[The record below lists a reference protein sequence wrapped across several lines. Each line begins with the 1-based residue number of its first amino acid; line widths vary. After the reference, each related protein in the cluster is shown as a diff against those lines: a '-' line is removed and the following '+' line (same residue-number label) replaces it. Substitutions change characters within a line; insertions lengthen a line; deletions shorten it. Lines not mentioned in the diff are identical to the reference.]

1 MNRKTLAAAATAVT
15 LAVGTTALAPA
26 LTAQGAPEVPGAM
39 DPSRITA
46 GTYATDPNHS
56 LIAFEVNHF
65 GFNDYYGLFGDVAG
79 TLVIDPANLAAAKVD
94 VTIPVANVT
103 TASKGLTDHLLRAGK
118 DGGKPDFFGPAPAP
132 ARFVSTSVKV
142 DAKDKTKATIT
153 GDLTLNGVTKPVT
166 FEAEF
171 TGAGANPFNKKAT
184 VGFEAETSIK
194 RSDFG
199 VNAFIPFVSDEVE
212 LDISVAFE
220 KQ

>member
-1 MNRKTLAAAATAVT
+1 MNRHALAAAAA
-15 LAVGTTALAPA
+15 LSLSVGTTALAPSIF
-26 LTAQGAPEVPGAM
+26 AQGASQVPGAM
-39 DPSRITA
+39 EPSRVTA
-46 GTYATDPNHS
+46 GTYTADSNHS

-79 TLVIDPANLAAAKVD
+79 TLVIDPANLSAAKVE

-103 TASKGLTDHLLRAGK
+103 TASKGLTEHLLRAGK
-118 DGGKPDFFGPAPAP
+118 DGKTPDFFGPAPAP
-132 ARFVSTSVKV
+132 ARFVSTAVKV
-142 DAKDKTKATIT
+142 DAKDATKATIT

-184 VGFEAETSIK
+184 IGFEAETSIK

-199 VNAFIPFVSDEVE
+199 VNYAIPFVSDEVE